1 MDTTAE
7 LEKYNN
13 NNAHIY
19 FRVFFMFSNIYMD
32 ELKRGRQM
40 YATKCIRE
48 LPTYQ
53 RDFGMELGIR
63 SKIGK
68 IKSDRSY

>member
-1 MDTTAE
+1 
-7 LEKYNN
+7 
-13 NNAHIY
+13 
-19 FRVFFMFSNIYMD
+19 MFSNIYID
-32 ELKRGRQM
+32 ELKEGGQM